1 MYISKTLKNKLY
13 RNWFYIILF
22 FALVQ
27 TMNTCE
33 SESKIQNLNSVIQ
46 NLDIENQKFKSEL
59 NKKNEK
65 VTSQS
70 QIIISLNEA
79 IKSGE
84 IEIKNLKKLKS
95 KVRFVT
101 QTKIDTVFVEY
112 YKTVIDSLNNKPFD
126 YKNYFDYQDVDG
138 WYNLEGYATNLGLH
152 IDSLNIKNDFS
163 IYIADKK
170 LNFLRKA
177 NPEVILLNKNPYTQ
191 TVKMH
196 NIVIQYEQPFYNNK
210 YIWAGI
216 GFVGGVLLSK

>member
-1 MYISKTLKNKLY
+1 
-13 RNWFYIILF
+13 
-22 FALVQ
+22 
-27 TMNTCE
+27 MNTCE